1 MSINRLNIS
10 LICSLILFVQI
21 GTQALNS
28 SLFISSY
35 SSCIT
40 GALAHNETECNLLN
54 TIDNYCCY
62 LSSFNITEQGFCL
75 SLDQG
80 KYTGMKT
87 VYYNQT
93 NYSIY
98 CGFGSSNALFN
109 SPATTGSTCF
119 KINPKTYEECYLN
132 STDTNSCCYYRYS
145 GISGCYWLGTNYLGS
160 TDVDGITM
168 ICSMNFIKHSYS
180 FILFILMIII
190 LN

>member
-1 MSINRLNIS
+1 MSRNRLNMI
-10 LICSLILFVQI
+10 LICFII
-21 GTQALNS
+21 YCINIRTQALNS
-28 SLFISSY
+28 SLFISSF
-35 SSCIT
+35 SSCVT
-40 GALAHNETECNLLN
+40 GALARNETECNLLN

-62 LSSFNITEQGFCL
+62 LSSFNQTGTGFCL
-75 SLDQG
+75 SLDQS

-98 CGFGSSNALFN
+98 CGFGSSNALLN
-109 SPATTGSTCF
+109 SPATSGNTCF
-119 KINPKTYEECYLN
+119 KVNPKTYEECYLN
-132 STDTNSCCYYRYS
+132 STDTNSCCYYSYS

-160 TDVDGITM
+160 TDVNGITM
-168 ICSMNFIKHSYS
+168 ICSMSFTKHSYC